1 MRTLDH
7 VESPHKDDVVDKKVE
22 GANVC
27 TDLVGSGVGG
37 SGIVVQIVIEV
48 GICAA
53 CVCEDVATE
62 WNGVCC
68 DDEREQVLNVS
79 EDKSNG
85 VGEGRMVGV
94 EV

>member
-1 MRTLDH
+1 MLMVWTSDH

-22 GANVC
+22 CANVC

-53 CVCEDVATE
+53 CACEDVATGGK
-62 WNGVCC
+62 GVWC
-68 DDEREQVLNVS
+68 DGGWERVVK
-79 EDKSNG
+79 D
-85 VGEGRMVGV
+85 VAY
-94 EV
+94 

>member
-1 MRTLDH
+1 MFVFLMRTLDH
-7 VESPHKDDVVDKKVE
+7 VESPHEDDVVDKKVE

-53 CVCEDVATE
+53 CVCVKMWQLGGMEFVVMMKGNRYSMCLRTR
-62 WNGVCC
+62 V
-68 DDEREQVLNVS
+68 
-79 EDKSNG
+79 
-85 VGEGRMVGV
+85 MV
-94 EV
+94 